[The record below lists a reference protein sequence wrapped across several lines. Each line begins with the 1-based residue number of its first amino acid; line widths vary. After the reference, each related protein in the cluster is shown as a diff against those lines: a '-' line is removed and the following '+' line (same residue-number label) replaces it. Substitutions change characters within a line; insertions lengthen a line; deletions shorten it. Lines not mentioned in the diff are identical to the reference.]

1 MIKTYGR
8 IRILGRNYDVLVP
21 KKYLVVDQTKRV
33 KSGWTSRSNIYIRLD
48 TDDHRLHRG
57 SCLQCPLCGSAF
69 IGYRDVKL
77 TDTNKGATATGWAFT
92 CGTLFMLGTVG
103 SNNAMIGSHGGAA
116 GNYDYDDYF
125 NIGARPALPAIL
137 DRQCVGQLI
146 EPDDVI

>member
-21 KKYLVVDQTKRV
+21 KKYLVVDQAKRV
-33 KSGWTSRSNIYIRLD
+33 KSGWTGRRNIYIRLNA
-48 TDDHRLHRG
+48 DDHRLHRD
-57 SCLQCPLCGSAF
+57 SYVRCPLCSSAST
-69 IGYRDVKL
+69 GYRGVKL
-77 TDTNKGATATGWAFT
+77 TDTNKGASATGWAFT

-103 SNNAMIGSHGGAA
+103 SNNAMIGGHDGAA

-125 NIGARPALPAIL
+125 NIGARPAMPAIL
-137 DRQCVGQLI
+137 DRQRVGQLI